1 MESEELAGAKKQGEI
16 RGKKEEE
23 DEKARNK
30 GQNEKKERY
39 SFYWKPPGLYICGIA
54 SERGRSTR
62 EELLDNS
69 E

>member
-30 GQNEKKERY
+30 GQNEKKNDIRFIGSRQDFIY
-39 SFYWKPPGLYICGIA
+39 A
-54 SERGRSTR
+54 A
-62 EELLDNS
+62 
-69 E
+69 